1 MRQKIGKLME
11 MPFFKKA
18 LAGLLA
24 ILGAL
29 GAVALLKFIARDSV
43 FVTNSLIVPVVGVV
57 LYLLYDRLQPL
68 KQKSEKILCVVFSL
82 ILASILVIGAQLEF
96 LSEIVWSW
104 KTLLKILCTMC
115 LCYPFVQMIINLLDR
130 ANPGKFEV
138 RRKHALTAFGC
149 IFFVTIIVWLIIF
162 PGIYT
167 YDMASQN
174 ELISRGD
181 INSHWSLL
189 YGYLLAGFLDFGH
202 LIFKN
207 YEGGFA
213 LAMLVQLCFICAVET
228 KLVFS
233 VAKWTKNRVMYVLSI
248 AFFCLIPFLPTMAV
262 TAAQDTLFA
271 GLLALFVIELVDI
284 TQAPERLG
292 RWWVLLKLGLL
303 GLSLC
308 ITRNNGVY
316 GLLVLLIYVV
326 IFFKQP
332 KKRNLVITLG
342 ATIVAVFIFNGP
354 VLKLLNVSKPTTI
367 REILSVPSQQLAHT
381 YYQESAAI
389 DTEDRA
395 KIAEYYDIEG
405 TSELYSLELHQK
417 YPMIADYTKDAM
429 FANVVQDNLG
439 DYVGLWVRVGINNI
453 DEYMEA
459 FLLNSLGFWYPQK
472 NAIEPRMNLD
482 FMNYPGFAMTSAF
495 NSPAHSDM
503 KKVEPIQI
511 VPASLT
517 NRFLRTVFEG
527 DWQKVPLLATFCSM
541 GVYGTLLLFVV
552 CYLLAKKR
560 YNALM
565 PISLIFGLYLT
576 LLISPVAI
584 FRYIYPI
591 VMLAPVMVASC
602 FGTKNKA
609 MPKVAAKRMTKSA
622 TRKTD

>member
-1 MRQKIGKLME
+1 MKT
-11 MPFFKKA
+11 PFFKKA
-18 LAGLLA
+18 LTGLLA

-29 GAVALLKFIARDSV
+29 GAVALLKFVVKDPTFA
-43 FVTNSLIVPVVGVV
+43 TNSLIVPVVGVV
-57 LYLLYDRLQPL
+57 LYLLYGRLQPL
-68 KQKSEKILCVVFSL
+68 KQKSERILCAIFSL
-82 ILASILVIGAQLEF
+82 ILASILVVGAQLEF
-96 LSEIVWSW
+96 LSEILWSL

-115 LCYPFVQMIINLLDR
+115 LCYPFVQMTIQLFDR

-138 RRKHALTAFGC
+138 QRKHSLIAFGC
-149 IFFVTIIVWLIIF
+149 LFLVAITVWLIIF

-202 LIFKN
+202 IIFNN

-233 VAKWTKNRVMYVLSI
+233 VAKWTKNRTAYILTI
-248 AFFCLIPFLPTMAV
+248 AFFCLVPFFPTMAV

-284 TQAPERLG
+284 TKEPKRLG
-292 RWWVLLKLGLL
+292 RWWVLSRLGLL
-303 GLSLC
+303 GLLLC
-308 ITRNNGVY
+308 MARNNGVY
-316 GLLVLLIYVV
+316 GLFVLLVYVV

-354 VLKLLNVSKPTTI
+354 VMKLLNVSKPTTI
-367 REILSVPSQQLAHT
+367 REILSVPSQQLART
-381 YYQESAAI
+381 YYQESATI

-395 KIAEYYDIEG
+395 KIAEYYDIGG

-439 DYVGLWVRVGINNI
+439 DYVGLWVRVGVNNL
-453 DEYMEA
+453 DEYVEA

-511 VPASLT
+511 VPAGLT
-517 NRFLRTVFEG
+517 DRFLRIVFEG
-527 DWQKVPLLATFCSM
+527 DWQKVPFLATFCSM
-541 GVYGTLLLFVV
+541 GVYGTLLVFVV

-560 YNALM
+560 YVALM

-584 FRYIYPI
+584 FRYLYPI
-591 VMLAPVMVASC
+591 IMLAPVMVASC
-602 FGTKNKA
+602 FGMKNKVA
-609 MPKVAAKRMTKSA
+609 PKSATKHMTKSA